1 MTAPCSKFAELSLAE
16 AEGRMLSSSDLAFRH
31 NHCSTCA
38 ACRAETEALT
48 VLKMPAGAPAHF
60 HTPTA
65 ARARTIDA
73 VLAAVDAPDFV
84 VDAPPEELPAQGQR
98 SEAQGRRSEPEA
110 SNVVPFARRLK
121 KPAMWMGSAIAV
133 AAALLLVLRVTV
145 PAAQDSGPA
154 PTARVLLASGA
165 GLSAGAALVE
175 GQDLESGSGE
185 TSLALGSDIVLM
197 LDPGSKARLT
207 KLQGQGV
214 ELALETGRV
223 HASVKPNTPGPR
235 LAITTRDGR
244 VEVTGTL
251 FSVEARDGQSQL
263 RVLRGSVKVTSP
275 GRKQTAVTAYQ
286 AQKLGSEDIRAMSAE
301 EQEAELAAQRRIGLL
316 EVAEPSILQIRS
328 RPEGAQ
334 VSLDGESIGVTP
346 LSAEVRTGR
355 RHLVVASAGNS
366 AEEWIDL
373 HGGKVETRD
382 FDLAPAVAAVE
393 EPETEPEAE
402 PAKPDPKHIV
412 RKPTFKG
419 SMKDMLDR
427 AQTLRTEKQWAES
440 AKAYR
445 ELLSAYPKASA
456 TESAYVSYGDVLMH
470 LAQWKASLKACG
482 TYLNRAPGGVNAP
495 EAWEC
500 RIRSL
505 HALGRF
511 DEERAAIQELKR
523 DWPSSLQAKS
533 H

>member
-1 MTAPCSKFAELSLAE
+1 MTAPCDRFAELSLAE
-16 AEGRMLSSSDLAFRH
+16 AEGRMLSTSDLAFRH
-31 NHCSTCA
+31 THCTSCS
-38 ACRAETEALT
+38 ACRAETEALA
-48 VLKMPAGAPAHF
+48 VLSMPAGAPAHF
-60 HTPTA
+60 RTPSA
-65 ARARTIDA
+65 ERARTIDA
-73 VLAAVDAPDFV
+73 ILAAVDSPDFV
-84 VDAPPEELPAQGQR
+84 VDAPPPAP
-98 SEAQGRRSEPEA
+98 EKVEPPAA
-110 SNVVPFARRLK
+110 SNVVPFARRIQ
-121 KPAMWMGSAIAV
+121 KPARWVGGIVAA
-133 AAALLLVLRVTV
+133 AAALLLVVRLSGPAGQDLR
-145 PAAQDSGPA
+145 PA

-165 GLSAGAALVE
+165 GLSAGASLAE
-175 GQDLESGSGE
+175 GQELSSAGGE
-185 TSLALGSDIVLM
+185 TSLALGSDIVLL

-207 KLQGQGV
+207 RLQAKGV
-214 ELALETGRV
+214 EVALETGRV

-251 FSVEARDGQSQL
+251 FSVEAKDGASQL
-263 RVLRGSVKVTSP
+263 RVLRGSVKVSAP
-275 GRKQTAVTAYQ
+275 GKKQTAVVAYQ
-286 AQKLGSEDIRAMSAE
+286 AQRLGSEEIRAMSAE

-316 EVAEPSILQIRS
+316 EIAEPSILQIRS

-355 RHLVVASAGNS
+355 RHLVVASAANS

-373 HGGKVETRD
+373 YGGKVETRD

-393 EPETEPEAE
+393 EPETEPE
-402 PAKPDPKHIV
+402 PAKPDPRSLV
-412 RKPTFKG
+412 RKPTYRG
-419 SMKDMLDR
+419 PMKEMLER
-427 AQTLRTEKQWAES
+427 AQTLRTNKEWAES

-445 ELLSAYPKASA
+445 ELLSAYPGSSA
-456 TESAYVSYGDVLMH
+456 TESAWVSYGDVLMH

-482 TYLNRAPGGVNAP
+482 AYLNRSPGGVNAP

-511 DEERAAIQELKR
+511 DEERGAIEELRR

-533 H
+533 HSQTR